1 MRCCGLPQANVT
13 YATGQPVA
21 NEEAEEFRQALGA
34 ANAQRAT
41 ADAALIAAI
50 EQRDQWKEGKRIL
63 AADWI
68 HYGKENAGHA
78 FNYFNRQFLQIDGAY
93 YNTMQCFQAA
103 SLFNPLKMKDKS
115 IAEMEALVDALK
127 EFGINRL
134 QREDFREGVKKE
146 LPQYLAII
154 HSGIN
159 WNTIDEEAMVYDQK
173 VDRTEDTWKS
183 DESEVARRVWMFW
196 INKRIHFN
204 YMTVAVALTVLVQ
217 TSSAAVE
224 RVFSQLKLII
234 DACGQNTLAD
244 ILELRLFRRLDQKT
258 VEELN

>member
-1 MRCCGLPQANVT
+1 VLDILTSENDGVQ
-13 YATGQPVA
+13 
-21 NEEAEEFRQALGA
+21 EEKG
-34 ANAQRAT
+34 
-41 ADAALIAAI
+41 
-50 EQRDQWKEGKRIL
+50 
-63 AADWI
+63 
-68 HYGKENAGHA
+68 
-78 FNYFNRQFLQIDGAY
+78 
-93 YNTMQCFQAA
+93 
-103 SLFNPLKMKDKS
+103 
-115 IAEMEALVDALK
+115 LVDALK

-134 QREDFREGVKKE
+134 QRGDFREGVKKK

-154 HSGIN
+154 HFGIN
-159 WNTIDEEAMVYDQK
+159 WNTIDEEAIVYDK
-173 VDRTEDTWKS
+173 KEDITYTWKS
-183 DESEVARRVWMFW
+183 DELEVARRVWMFW

>member
-1 MRCCGLPQANVT
+1 
-13 YATGQPVA
+13 
-21 NEEAEEFRQALGA
+21 
-34 ANAQRAT
+34 
-41 ADAALIAAI
+41 
-50 EQRDQWKEGKRIL
+50 
-63 AADWI
+63 
-68 HYGKENAGHA
+68 
-78 FNYFNRQFLQIDGAY
+78 
-93 YNTMQCFQAA
+93 
-103 SLFNPLKMKDKS
+103 MKDKS